1 MRISDW
7 SADVCSSDLT
17 PDRRKFS
24 DIEFDRARGTH
35 PRPARDVGN
44 RIVLG
49 EIFGLRQ
56 KMLEH
61 VQQPYRFV
69 AITLQR
75 IVDRRRAIAH
85 DVMRTH
91 VHRPHYRP
99 LQSPPLTPAVA
110 PTRTP

>member
-56 KMLEH
+56 TMLEH
-61 VQQPYRFV
+61 MQQPYRFV
-69 AITLQR
+69 AIALQR

-85 DVMRTH
+85 EVMSLP
-91 VHRPHYRP
+91 VPRP
-99 LQSPPLTPAVA
+99 QSRDRKS
-110 PTRTP
+110 TRLNYSH